1 MTNRERWLRIALI
14 IVGIGFLIG
23 LYPMFTLWESGFR
36 WQPQHPRYEHMITA
50 IYAVLGVFLLRAS
63 RNPLEHLS
71 LIWFTV
77 WSSVAHAVVMATH
90 AVAAHGERTHLL
102 ADIPLLIAAAALLA
116 ALTPVSVQRVEA
128 EAGGP
133 NDQHPTP

>member
-50 IYAVLGVFLLRAS
+50 IYAVLGVFCRQHVNTDPRVAS
-63 RNPLEHLS
+63 E
-71 LIWFTV
+71 I
-77 WSSVAHAVVMATH
+77 
-90 AVAAHGERTHLL
+90 
-102 ADIPLLIAAAALLA
+102 
-116 ALTPVSVQRVEA
+116 
-128 EAGGP
+128 
-133 NDQHPTP
+133 